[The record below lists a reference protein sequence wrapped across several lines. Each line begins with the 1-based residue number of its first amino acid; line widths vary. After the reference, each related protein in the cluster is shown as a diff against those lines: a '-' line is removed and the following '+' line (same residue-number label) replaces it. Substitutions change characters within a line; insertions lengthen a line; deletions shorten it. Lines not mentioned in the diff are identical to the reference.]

1 MARMK
6 NRGNIPPG
14 GWQYLQPQSGRQFAG
29 LDIYITAQEVLD
41 HRKANPFMCQQHG
54 LSLDLNTIMNEI
66 DEYTAAACLAHPGWE
81 QFVGDTNPPKTWSPS
96 ALPRRLLNVAGA
108 AGAVKRTASGL
119 KLVIEWVGAGLKPVP
134 HELAE
139 KRSNVCA
146 NCPMNQDPNWLQRVD
161 AAIAS
166 QIKSLVEVK
175 NDLKLFTTNDAK
187 LYTCSPCDCYLPLK
201 VHSPINHIV
210 ENTSAEVMA
219 KLEAVKTNT
228 GEKCWVI
235 SEKNG

>member
-29 LDIYITAQEVLD
+29 LDIYTTAQEVLD
-41 HRKANPFMCQQHG
+41 HRKGNPFMCQQHN
-54 LSLDLNTIMNEI
+54 LSLDQNTIMNEI

-81 QFVGDTNPPKTWSPS
+81 QFVGDSSPPKTWSPS

-119 KLVIEWVGAGLKPVP
+119 KLIISWLGESLKPVP

-139 KRSNVCA
+139 QRALRCLK
-146 NCPMNQDPNWLQRVD
+146 CPHNADPNWMSKLTASV
-161 AAIAS
+161 ASEVKAI
-166 QIKSLVEVK
+166 LEVK
-175 NDLKLFTTNDAK
+175 NDLKLSTSVDDKIHF
-187 LYTCSPCDCYLPLK
+187 CDICLCTLSLK
-201 VHSPINHIV
+201 VHSPLKLIL
-210 ENTSAEVMA
+210 ENTEESVLKKHAEVT
-219 KLEAVKTNT
+219 TNT